1 MHNAIAVL
9 YHENRCERWGGVKG
23 KAGGQ
28 WYKVWVGFG
37 YWFWSEGSQM
47 GHIHMKIGTWVPY
60 LTGSPKF
67 YDTGVLGLV
76 YPWMHALNTT
86 TGTMIYQI

>member
-1 MHNAIAVL
+1 MFSCTVLMYPMHNAIAVL

-23 KAGGQ
+23 EAGGQ

-37 YWFWSEGSQM
+37 YRFWSEGSQM

-67 YDTGVLGLV
+67 MTLV
-76 YPWMHALNTT
+76 YLDWCTHACMH
-86 TGTMIYQI
+86 